1 MSNPLTLSAIL
12 SMCGQ
17 LSYKK
22 GEAAFRS
29 GKVTITRYEPDGS
42 RCEAIVKLHER
53 FDVSLRIDEDG
64 DVAAACSCPTLSSY
78 DKYCSHI
85 AAVLLQL
92 HDAQQAGRAPRAEA
106 AATASAARAERAVDG
121 ELAASLLGLFA
132 HKQPRL
138 PVGARSIVESRALLD
153 VTFTCKPFAYGRG
166 NAKRLFGIEIKTGH
180 ARRPLIV
187 QQIRDFLAHIE
198 RGEAYPLSKTFTYDP
213 VMHSFQPADYEIIKQ
228 LITVMR
234 QENLYRETTNAY
246 TMHASPMSG
255 ERMLLIPPY
264 AWETLLPAL
273 MKASSALLEQDGV
286 QHEGIVVTDE
296 RLPLQFKLGQ
306 SGEDET
312 GGNSQRNSNSNSSNS
327 NSSSSS
333 SGYKLELEGLE
344 QMTIM
349 EDYGLV
355 IAGGKLAPLPP
366 EGCRRLTE
374 LQQLLQ
380 HSVTRDHVE
389 IRPEQIE
396 PFMERV
402 IPGLLKLGS
411 VHIAEAV
418 ENRVTHRPL
427 KARLYLD
434 RVRDRLLAGL
444 EFHYGELI
452 MNPLE
457 ADKDVLNRAGRLILV
472 RDGEKERRILTLME
486 EAGFAKTEAGYFMED
501 EETEYQF
508 LYHIV
513 PQLEKLLTV
522 HATSAVRTRIHTGG
536 PPPKVHIKMNERTH
550 WLEFEFDISGIP
562 ETEIRR
568 LLRSMEE
575 KRRYHRLPNGS
586 LMPLET
592 EELQE
597 MIRLFNEAKFTV
609 KDLTA
614 AGIHVPLLRGLH
626 LMDNL
631 RGSKTITLDKSFRR
645 LLDNL
650 RSPDNLDFP
659 VPDSLA
665 DVLRDYQAYG
675 YQWLRTLAHYHFG
688 GILADDMGLGKTV
701 QAIAF
706 LVSQLPE
713 IREERIPAIIVAPAS
728 VTYNWLYELR
738 RFAPQIRAVVADGTK
753 AERTRIVNGTV
764 PADPGA
770 DVIITSY
777 PLLRRDAELYAGR
790 AFHTLILDEAQ
801 AFKNYTSQT
810 AHTVKLLEARYRFAL
825 TGTPIENRLEEL
837 WSIFDAVCPG
847 LFPKRKE
854 FAELTREAIAKRA
867 RPFLLRR
874 VKTDVLKELPEK
886 IETQLATELLPEQRK
901 LYAAYLAKLRHETL
915 KHLDKDTFQ
924 RNRIRILAG
933 LTRLRQLCCH
943 PALFV
948 EDYEGSSAKFEQLLE
963 LVDECRSAGRRM
975 LVFSQFTQ
983 MLDIIRR
990 ELTQRGVPFFY
1001 LDGSTP
1007 AAERTEL
1014 SARFNDGERELFL
1027 ISLKAGGTG
1036 LNLTGADTVIL
1047 YDLWWNPAVEQQAAD
1062 RAYRIGQKNVVQVI
1076 RLVSRGT
1083 VEDKMFELQQRKK
1096 DLISEVIQP
1105 GEEALSALTEQE
1117 IRELLMLT

>member
-1 MSNPLTLSAIL
+1 MSNPLSLSAIL

-42 RCEAIVKLHER
+42 RCEAIVKLQER
-53 FDVSLRIDEDG
+53 FDVSVRIDEDG

-92 HDAQQAGRAPRAEA
+92 HDAQQAGRQPGRADGRA
-106 AATASAARAERAVDG
+106 VASSPERAERSVDG
-121 ELAASLLGLFA
+121 ELAASLLGLFT

-138 PVGARSIVESRALLD
+138 PIGSRLSLESRTLLD
-153 VTFTCKPFAYGRG
+153 VTFICKPFTYGKG
-166 NAKRLFGIEIKTGH
+166 SVKRLFGIEMKAGLN
-180 ARRPLIV
+180 RPLIV

-198 RGEAYPLSKTFTYDP
+198 RGEAYPLSKMFTYDP
-213 VMHSFQPADYEIIKQ
+213 VQHSFHPADYEIIRQ
-228 LITVMR
+228 LIAI
-234 QENLYRETTNAY
+234 QHHENLYRETTSAY
-246 TMHASPMSG
+246 SIHASPMSG
-255 ERMLLIPPY
+255 ERMLLVPPY
-264 AWETLLPAL
+264 AWEALLPAL
-273 MKASSALLEQDGV
+273 TKAPSAMLEQDGA
-286 QHEGIVVTDE
+286 QFEGIAVSDE
-296 RLPLQFKLGQ
+296 RLPLQFKLDQGD
-306 SGEDET
+306 GKNRGIGTE
-312 GGNSQRNSNSNSSNS
+312 SS
-327 NSSSSS
+327 
-333 SGYKLELEGLE
+333 YQLEVEGLNR
-344 QMTIM
+344 MTIM

-355 IAGGKLAPLPP
+355 ITDGGKLVPLPS
-366 EGCRRLTE
+366 EGCRRLTD
-374 LQQLLQ
+374 LQQLLE
-380 HSVTRDHVE
+380 HSDARDHVA
-389 IRPEQIE
+389 IRSEQIE

-452 MNPLE
+452 INPLD
-457 ADKDVLNRAGRLILV
+457 AATDIQKRGGLILV
-472 RDGEKERRILTLME
+472 RDGERERRILSLME

-501 EETEYQF
+501 EEAEYQF

-536 PPPKVHIKMNERTH
+536 PPPKVNIKMNEQTH

-568 LLRSMEE
+568 LLQSMEE
-575 KRRYHRLPNGS
+575 KRRYHRLPNGE

-592 EELQE
+592 AELQE

-626 LMDNL
+626 LMEQHRN
-631 RGSKTITLDKSFRR
+631 SKTITLDKSFRR

-650 RSPDNLDFP
+650 RSPDNLEFP

-665 DVLRDYQAYG
+665 NVLRDYQVYG
-675 YQWLRTLAHYHFG
+675 YQWMRTLANYHFG

-701 QAIAF
+701 QAITF

-713 IREERIPAIIVAPAS
+713 IREQRLPAIIVAPAS
-728 VTYNWLYELR
+728 VTYNWLHELR
-738 RFAPQIRAVVADGTK
+738 RFAPQIRAVIADGTK
-753 AERTRIVNGTV
+753 TERSRIVQG
-764 PADPGA
+764 AASDA

-777 PLLRRDAELYAGR
+777 PLLRRDTELYAR
-790 AFHTLILDEAQ
+790 QSFHTLILDEAQ
-801 AFKNYTSQT
+801 AFKNYTTQT
-810 AHTVKLLEARYRFAL
+810 AQTVKLLEARYRFAL
-825 TGTPIENRLEEL
+825 TGTPIENRLDEL

-847 LFPKRKE
+847 LFPKRRE

-886 IETQLATELLPEQRK
+886 IETQLATELLPEQKK

-948 EDYEGSSAKFEQLLE
+948 EDYGGSSAKFEQLLE
-963 LVDECRSAGRRM
+963 LIDECRSAGRRM

-983 MLDIIRR
+983 MLGIIRR
-990 ELTQRGVPFFY
+990 ELTERGVPFFY

-1007 AAERTEL
+1007 PSERAEL

-1027 ISLKAGGTG
+1027 ISLKAGGVG

-1096 DLISEVIQP
+1096 DLINEVIQP
-1105 GEEALSALTEQE
+1105 GEEALSALTESE
-1117 IRELLMLT
+1117 IRELLMLGPA

>member
-1 MSNPLTLSAIL
+1 MSNSLTLSAIM

-42 RCEAIVKLHER
+42 RCEAIVKLQER
-53 FDVSLRIDEDG
+53 FDVSVRIDEDG
-64 DVAAACSCPTLSSY
+64 DVAAGCSCPTLSSY

-92 HDAQQAGRAPRAEA
+92 HDAQQAGRAEGKPA
-106 AATASAARAERAVDG
+106 AAAAVAAPDRAERAADG

-153 VTFTCKPFAYGRG
+153 ITFIVKPFAYGRR
-166 NAKRLFGIEIKTGH
+166 NRKRLFGIEMKAGL
-180 ARRPLIV
+180 ARPLIV
-187 QQIRDFLAHIE
+187 QQIRGFLAHIE
-198 RGEAYPLSKTFTYDP
+198 RGEAYPLSKAFTYDP
-213 VMHSFQPADYEIIKQ
+213 IVHSFHPADYKIMKQ
-228 LITVMR
+228 LIAIQH
-234 QENLYRETTNAY
+234 QESMYRETTSAY

-264 AWETLLPAL
+264 AWESLLPSLTKAPSTLL
-273 MKASSALLEQDGV
+273 EHEGV
-286 QHEGIVVTDE
+286 QHEGIVISDE

-306 SGEDET
+306 G
-312 GGNSQRNSNSNSSNS
+312 GGNGRNGARG
-327 NSSSSS
+327 SSSS
-333 SGYKLELEGLE
+333 YQLDVEGLDR
-344 QMTIM
+344 MTIM

-355 IAGGKLAPLPP
+355 IASEGKLAPLPP
-366 EGCRRLTE
+366 EGCRRLTDLQE
-374 LQQLLQ
+374 LLEQ
-380 HSVTRDHVE
+380 SGARDHVE

-452 MNPLE
+452 INPLE
-457 ADKDVLNRAGRLILV
+457 ADKDVTNRAGGLILV
-472 RDGEKERRILTLME
+472 RDGETERRILALME

-536 PPPKVHIKMNERTH
+536 PPPKVSIKMNERTH

-626 LMDNL
+626 LMDNF
-631 RGSKTITLDKSFRR
+631 RGSKTISLDKSFRR

-665 DVLRDYQAYG
+665 HVLRDYQVYG
-675 YQWLRTLAHYHFG
+675 YQWMRTLAHYHFG

-701 QAIAF
+701 QSIAF

-713 IREERIPAIIVAPAS
+713 IREHRLPAIIVAPAS
-728 VTYNWLYELR
+728 VTYNWLHELR
-738 RFAPQIRAVVADGTK
+738 RFAPQLRAVVADGTK
-753 AERTRIVNGTV
+753 VERTRILNGTIAAAAGAGAV
-764 PADPGA
+764 DAADA

-777 PLLRRDAELYAGR
+777 PLLRRDAELFAGR

-801 AFKNYTSQT
+801 AFKNYTTQT
-810 AHTVKLLEARYRFAL
+810 AQTVKLLEARYRFAL

-886 IETQLATELLPEQRK
+886 IETQLAAELLPEQKK

-963 LVDECRSAGRRM
+963 LIDECRSAGRRM

-1007 AAERTEL
+1007 SAERVEL
-1014 SARFNDGERELFL
+1014 SSRFNDGERELFL

-1105 GEEALSALTEQE
+1105 GEEALSALTENE